1 MKKIIICL
9 FLLPQISIA
18 QSDTVLNN
26 KKEIIGIHQKKIDDL
41 LNTYKNQLKK
51 TGGIQG
57 WKVQIKFTAKR
68 NEILSYQSKFN
79 NLYPEIPAEIIF
91 DSPYYKLTIGNF
103 RSKNDAL
110 KLKDQIRKK
119 FPGAHHI
126 SSIINLNL

>member
-9 FLLPQISIA
+9 FLIPQISIA
-18 QSDTVLNN
+18 QSDTVFNN

-41 LNTYKNQLKK
+41 LNKYKNQLKK
-51 TGGIQG
+51 TGGVQG
-57 WKVQIKFTAKR
+57 WKVNIKFTAKR
-68 NEILSYQSKFN
+68 DEILSYQSKFN
-79 NLYPEIPAEIIF
+79 NLYPEIPTEIIF

>member
-1 MKKIIICL
+1 MKKIIIYL
-9 FLLPQISIA
+9 FLIPQISIA
-18 QSDTVLNN
+18 QSDTIFNN
-26 KKEIIGIHQKKIDDL
+26 KKEIIGIHQKKIDNL
-41 LNTYKNQLKK
+41 LNKYKNQL
-51 TGGIQG
+51 
-57 WKVQIKFTAKR
+57 
-68 NEILSYQSKFN
+68 KFN
-79 NLYPEIPAEIIF
+79 NLYPEIPTEIIF